1 MSIILVIIEIS
12 DCIFRHLVTFMAIAR
27 TYSKTTLEAVKLLG
41 RLIRLGRQE
50 RHWTKVELTERA
62 GISRATLDK
71 IEKGDPGS
79 SLGLAFEVATLV
91 GVKLFDA
98 DRDDLRRALKAAD
111 ERIALL
117 PQRTHPQ
124 QRTVEDDF

>member
-1 MSIILVIIEIS
+1 
-12 DCIFRHLVTFMAIAR
+12 MAKAR

-62 GISRATLDK
+62 GIARETLDK
-71 IEKGDPGS
+71 IERGDPGS
-79 SLGLAFEVATLV
+79 SIGLAFEVAILV

-98 DRDDLRRALKAAD
+98 DKDDLRRALKAAD

-117 PQRTHPQ
+117 PQRTHPRK
-124 QRTVEDDF
+124 RTVDDDF

>member
-1 MSIILVIIEIS
+1 
-12 DCIFRHLVTFMAIAR
+12 MAIAR